1 MSEDRSISGQKTWL
15 ERITQAF
22 AHEPKNRQELLEI
35 LREAHQNKLLDNEAL
50 AIVEGAIQVADLQ
63 VRDIMVPRSQVISIK
78 ADQSPREFLPA
89 IIAAAHSRYPVVG
102 ESLDEVIGVLLAK
115 DLLPL
120 ILKDEQHS
128 FDIKDLLPLILK
140 DEHHNFD
147 IKDLLRPAT
156 FVPESKR
163 LNVLLREFRA
173 NHNHMAIVID
183 EYGGVAGLVTIEDVL
198 EQIVGDIEDE
208 HDVEEDSYIRP
219 LPSGDFLVKALTPI
233 DSFNEYFGSA
243 FPDDEFDTV
252 AGLVMSTF
260 GHLPKRNE
268 VTEID
273 GFRVRVLNADSR
285 RVHMLRLSRLES
297 A

>member
-1 MSEDRSISGQKTWL
+1 MSEDRSSNEQKSWFNRL
-15 ERITQAF
+15 TQAF
-22 AHEPKNRQELLEI
+22 AHEPKNRKELLEV
-35 LREAHQNKLLDNEAL
+35 LREAHQNKLLDSEAL

-63 VRDIMVPRSQVISIK
+63 VRDIMVPRSQMMSIK
-78 ADQSPREFLPA
+78 ANQTPKEFLPS
-89 IIAAAHSRYPVVG
+89 IIEAAHSRYPVVG
-102 ESLDEVIGVLLAK
+102 ESLDDVIGILLAK

-120 ILKDEQHS
+120 ILSGEQ
-128 FDIKDLLPLILK
+128 P
-140 DEHHNFD
+140 NFN

-173 NHNHMAIVID
+173 NHNHMAVVID

-208 HDVEEDSYIRP
+208 HDVEEDSYVKP

-233 DSFNEYFGSA
+233 DSFNESFDSE
-243 FPDDEFDTV
+243 FSDDEFDTV
-252 AGLVMSTF
+252 GGLVMSAF

-268 VTEID
+268 VTDIG
-273 GFRVRVLNADSR
+273 GFRFRVISADSR
-285 RVHMLRLSRLES
+285 RIHLLRLTPLLR
-297 A
+297 

>member
-1 MSEDRSISGQKTWL
+1 MSEDRSSNEQKSWL
-15 ERITQAF
+15 NKLTQAF
-22 AHEPKNRQELLEI
+22 AHEPKNRKQLLEV
-35 LREAHQNKLLDNEAL
+35 LREAHQNKLLDSEAL

-63 VRDIMVPRSQVISIK
+63 VRDIMVPRSQMMSIK
-78 ADQSPREFLPA
+78 ANQTPKDFLPA
-89 IIAAAHSRYPVVG
+89 IIDAAHSRYPVVG
-102 ESLDEVIGVLLAK
+102 ESLDDVIGILLAK

-120 ILKDEQHS
+120 ILQGDQSS
-128 FDIKDLLPLILK
+128 FS
-140 DEHHNFD
+140 

-173 NHNHMAIVID
+173 NHNHMAVVID

-208 HDVEEDSYIRP
+208 HDVEEDSYVKP

-233 DSFNEYFGSA
+233 DNFNDSFDTQFS
-243 FPDDEFDTV
+243 DDEFDTV
-252 AGLVMSTF
+252 GGLVMNSF

-268 VTEID
+268 VTDIGEFR
-273 GFRVRVLNADSR
+273 FRVISADSR
-285 RVHMLRLSRLES
+285 RVHLLRLTPLAR
-297 A
+297 